1 MRWYV
6 KKKPESFIGLKLV
19 CLRISNTDEINLE
32 IFSDNNPQK
41 GVADFLE
48 RAYLFISFSYILV
61 RFGILVVIFP
71 STKEALTLQPKQN
84 EKGA

>member
-1 MRWYV
+1 M
-6 KKKPESFIGLKLV
+6 KL
-19 CLRISNTDEINLE
+19 ILE

>member
-1 MRWYV
+1 M
-6 KKKPESFIGLKLV
+6 KL
-19 CLRISNTDEINLE
+19 ILE
-32 IFSDNNPQK
+32 IFSDYNPQK

-61 RFGILVVIFP
+61 RFGISVVIFP

-84 EKGA
+84 ETGA

>member
-1 MRWYV
+1 M
-6 KKKPESFIGLKLV
+6 KL
-19 CLRISNTDEINLE
+19 ILE
-32 IFSDNNPQK
+32 IFSDYNPQK

-84 EKGA
+84 ETGA

>member
-1 MRWYV
+1 M
-6 KKKPESFIGLKLV
+6 KL
-19 CLRISNTDEINLE
+19 ILE

-48 RAYLFISFSYILV
+48 SAYLFISFSYILV
-61 RFGILVVIFP
+61 RFGISVVIFP

-84 EKGA
+84 ETGA